1 MKQKVFVQ
9 GREAQPVWLKQEY
22 VRSKKRKNSFSEIN
36 FSQFDFSQTNTAE
49 KTHHNGYQVRRIGNR
64 DPFANGDAWKNTH

>member
-22 VRSKKRKNSFSEIN
+22 IRSKERKKE
-36 FSQFDFSQTNTAE
+36 
-49 KTHHNGYQVRRIGNR
+49 
-64 DPFANGDAWKNTH
+64 